1 MRINSR
7 LQNGLL
13 LVLYLSRSGRA
24 NIANIA
30 RNLNLPRYFLDQIAR
45 QLRLG
50 KVIKSVRGPG
60 GGYELIGSPTVG
72 SVFFALS
79 QNQLLTHHEASS
91 YRRGELEHRALAR
104 LVEDFTFS
112 LSPVYNRTM
121 NGVISELVQAEKMML
136 ERASDTI
143 ATRIN

>member
-1 MRINSR
+1 MRINNK

-24 NIANIA
+24 NIATIA

-45 QLRLG
+45 KLRIG
-50 KVIKSVRGPG
+50 NIIKSVRGPG
-60 GGYELIGSPTVG
+60 GGYELIGAPTVG

-79 QNQLLTHHEASS
+79 HNSLLTQHEASS

-104 LVEDFTFS
+104 LVEDFSFS
-112 LSPVYNRTM
+112 LSPVYNRSIKSVVT
-121 NGVISELVQAEKMML
+121 ELVQSEKVML
-136 ERASDTI
+136 ERASDVI